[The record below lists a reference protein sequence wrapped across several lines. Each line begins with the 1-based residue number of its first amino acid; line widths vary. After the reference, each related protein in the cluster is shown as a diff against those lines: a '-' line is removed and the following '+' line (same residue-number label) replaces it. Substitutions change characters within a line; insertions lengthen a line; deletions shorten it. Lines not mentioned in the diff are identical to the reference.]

1 LSDALPSWN
10 ESRLVRDTTGPA
22 QGLLDSKVGTFTPE
36 LYDAAVKKNWTVISM
51 KDDWK
56 KNSFV

>member
-1 LSDALPSWN
+1 
-10 ESRLVRDTTGPA
+10 VRDTTGPA